1 MNHTDSLGRL
11 GQLGRRTTTVA
22 LSLLVAATGT
32 VAAHGGGGY
41 GGGGMMG
48 GGVTG
53 GGMGGVFGGTMGLL
67 GILWMALLVA
77 IPLYLG
83 YVLLRRESGDGDT
96 GAIDV
101 LRDRYARGDLSE
113 EEFERR
119 RAVIE
124 RSG

>member
-1 MNHTDSLGRL
+1 MNHTNSLGRL
-11 GQLGRRTTTVA
+11 GRLGRRTTTIA
-22 LSLLVAATGT
+22 LPLLVAATGT

-83 YVLLRRESGDGDT
+83 YVLLRRESRDEDA

-101 LRDRYARGDLSE
+101 LR
-113 EEFERR
+113 ER
-119 RAVIE
+119 
-124 RSG
+124 

>member
-1 MNHTDSLGRL
+1 MTDTTTLRRLGR
-11 GQLGRRTTTVA
+11 LGRRTTLTA
-22 LSLLVAATGT
+22 LPLLVVATGT

-41 GGGGMMG
+41 GGGMMG
-48 GGVTG
+48 GGITG
-53 GGMGGVFGGTMGLL
+53 GTMGGAFGGTMGLV
-67 GILWMALLVA
+67 GFLWMALLVA

-83 YVLLRRESGDGDT
+83 YVLLRRETGDADA
-96 GAIDV
+96 GAQAV
-101 LRDRYARGDLSE
+101 LRERYARGDLSD